1 MSRSL
6 YSQLTQPTPPSR
18 RRRLP
23 LLLAAVLIGVT
34 LVVIPVLSRV
44 PAEGAD
50 PPPAAAVTPVATP
63 TPTPTPTPFDFTSPV
78 PQSETVDMDYF
89 SDALFIGDS
98 RTQGLELYSGVKGAT
113 FYDYTGLTVFGVNNP
128 GLVTVDGQ
136 DCSIMEGLE
145 KGPQFGKIYIA
156 FGMNELGYYNEENY
170 LSTFGVFLE
179 EIKSLQPDAVI
190 YLQNLAPVDEDRC
203 AEYGQPSCVN
213 NTRVAVFNQMF
224 ARLAREHQVALLD
237 IYGALDGDTGLP
249 EGSTSDGIHFK
260 RPLYE
265 TWLAYLMDHTVSPET
280 YQAAQTHG
288 DDTEGEREP

>member
-23 LLLAAVLIGVT
+23 LLLAEVVIGVT
-34 LVVIPVLSRV
+34 LVMVPVLSRV

-50 PPPAAAVTPVATP
+50 PPPTAAVTPVATP
-63 TPTPTPTPFDFTSPV
+63 TPTPTPTPFDFTSSV

-128 GLVTVDGQ
+128 GLVTVDGE
-136 DCSIMEGLE
+136 DCSIMEALE
-145 KGPQFGKIYIA
+145 KGPQFGKIYIS

-179 EIKSLQPDAVI
+179 EVKVLQPNAVI

-237 IYGALDGDTGLP
+237 IYSALAEDGGLP
-249 EGSTSDGIHFK
+249 EDATIDGVHFK

-265 TWLAYLMDHTVSPET
+265 TWLAYLMDHTVTPQS
-280 YQAAQTHG
+280 YRAAQG
-288 DDTEGEREP
+288 

>member
-1 MSRSL
+1 
-6 YSQLTQPTPPSR
+6 
-18 RRRLP
+18 
-23 LLLAAVLIGVT
+23 
-34 LVVIPVLSRV
+34 
-44 PAEGAD
+44 
-50 PPPAAAVTPVATP
+50 
-63 TPTPTPTPFDFTSPV
+63 
-78 PQSETVDMDYF
+78 
-89 SDALFIGDS
+89 
-98 RTQGLELYSGVKGAT
+98 
-113 FYDYTGLTVFGVNNP
+113 
-128 GLVTVDGQ
+128 
-136 DCSIMEGLE
+136 
-145 KGPQFGKIYIA
+145 
-156 FGMNELGYYNEENY
+156 MNELGYYNEENY

-190 YLQNLAPVDEDRC
+190 YLQNLAPVDEAKC

-213 NTRVAVFNQMF
+213 NTRVSVFNQMF

-288 DDTEGEREP
+288 DDTDGEREP